1 MVINNSKYYN
11 DSLAYDFELF
21 MPKEKKQSATV
32 VKMPEKKIKKARAK
46 AKKRVSSVASVIM
59 ISAFM
64 VGIVCANI
72 ALRVEIS
79 EINSDIVEAKARYA
93 AVSGEETRLN
103 VELERM
109 VSYGNLEEAAKE
121 LGMKKTDKDQIV
133 YIEVNDSDKAVDSDG
148 NVLVAENE

>member
-21 MPKEKKQSATV
+21 MPKEKKQPATV
-32 VKMPEKKIKKARAK
+32 VKMPEKKIKKAKAK
-46 AKKRVSSVASVIM
+46 AKKRVSSVASVLAL
-59 ISAFM
+59 SVFM
-64 VGIVCANI
+64 VAIVCVNI

-79 EINSDIVEAKARYA
+79 EVNSDIVEAKTRYA

-103 VELERM
+103 IEFERM
-109 VSYGNLEEAAKE
+109 ISYGNLEEAAKE

-133 YIEVNDSDKAVDSDG
+133 YIEVNDSDKAVDSNG

>member
-21 MPKEKKQSATV
+21 MPKEKKQHATV
-32 VKMPEKKIKKARAK
+32 VKMPEKKIKKTKAK
-46 AKKRVSSVASVIM
+46 ARKRVSSIASI
-59 ISAFM
+59 ITLATFM

-79 EINSDIVEAKARYA
+79 EVNSDIVEAKARYA

-103 VELERM
+103 VEFQRM
-109 VSYGNLEEAAKE
+109 ISYGNLEEAAKE
-121 LGMKKTDKDQIV
+121 LGMRKTDKDQIV
-133 YIEVNDSDKAVDSDG
+133 YIETNDSDKAVDADG

>member
-21 MPKEKKQSATV
+21 MPKEKKQPATV
-32 VKMPEKKIKKARAK
+32 VKMPEKKIKKAKAK
-46 AKKRVSSVASVIM
+46 AKKRVSSVASVLAL
-59 ISAFM
+59 SVFM
-64 VGIVCANI
+64 VAIVCVNI

-79 EINSDIVEAKARYA
+79 EVNSDIVEAKTRYA

-103 VELERM
+103 VEFERM
-109 VSYGNLEEAAKE
+109 ISYGNLEEAAKE

-133 YIEVNDSDKAVDSDG
+133 YIEVNDSDKAVDSNG